1 MSKNLTDPIH
11 GVSFETYARI
21 NAAMAHGTSMGDA
34 LKKFGVENVA
44 WDKASAGWVERM
56 QQDSTFSLMT
66 EYGKYFS
73 NAGVGQFNDTAKQVA
88 EVMGTHQGAK
98 GDEPM
103 SLEQY
108 VEIMCA
114 QGAAAV
120 QGKDVI
126 AVCESYGINAAD
138 YGTVGMYW
146 ASKMASDMNVADQF
160 SKLQAKYEAKF
171 NSQPQAGDEISF

>member
-1 MSKNLTDPIH
+1 MSNLTDPIH
-11 GVSFETYARI
+11 GVSFETYATI
-21 NAAMAHGTSMGDA
+21 NAQMAQGKSQGDL
-34 LKKFGVENVA
+34 LKKFGIENVA
-44 WDKASAGWVERM
+44 WEKASAGWIDRM
-56 QQDSTFSLMT
+56 REDSSFSLMT
-66 EYGKYFS
+66 EYGKYFN
-73 NAGVGQFNDTAKQVA
+73 NAGAGQFGDTAKEVA
-88 EVMGTHQGAK
+88 TVVGTHKGAK

-146 ASKMASDMNVADQF
+146 SSKMASDMNVADQF
-160 SKLQAKYEAKF
+160 SKLYAKYEAKF
-171 NSQPQAGDEISF
+171 NSQPKAEDEISF